1 MIYRVYYKQKT
12 ADQDNADLETMVL
25 VKWNTPSPPPLD
37 KAIALLQRLNGK
49 NFIESS
55 VRIGKRRTMSEPGLR
70 VYPLE

>member
-1 MIYRVYYKQKT
+1 MI
-12 ADQDNADLETMVL
+12 L